1 MVPAGAIVHCE
12 ITSTETDFQ
21 SADSIVQSASSIL
34 AQEGYGVVGASTN
47 VGIVNMLESAGV
59 GYAFQANLD
68 IQVPSAF
75 GAPTDVLSIVQN
87 AFYQA
92 NGVYPGVASAPYVS
106 SGGVTTSTGSPSLT
120 PAGIGGTAADS
131 TLSAG
136 LNSFATGLQGLLSN
150 GLLIVALLVGLLIY
164 VAGYSPNT
172 RHIAGALA

>member
-34 AQEGYGVVGASTN
+34 SQEGYGVVGASTN
-47 VGIVNMLESAGV
+47 VGVVNILESAGV

-106 SGGVTTSTGSPSLT
+106 SGGVTTSTGSPALT
-120 PAGIGGTAADS
+120 PAGIGGTAADA
-131 TLSAG
+131 TLGNSIKSFTDG
-136 LNSFATGLQGLLSN
+136 LTALLQN
-150 GLLIVALLVGLLIY
+150 GLLLVVILVGVLIY